1 MSRAAGRRGRAAR
14 VAVVSSGRFSPRS
27 TVRGPAGRGERAS
40 CEGDDGSAGN
50 PSHLGEMVL
59 GTSRVVTLVRE
70 QTAAR
75 SYVFIGD
82 V

>member
-1 MSRAAGRRGRAAR
+1 MRPGSRWFLAADSRPEAP
-14 VAVVSSGRFSPRS
+14 SG
-27 TVRGPAGRGERAS
+27 GPAGRGERAS

-50 PSHLGEMVL
+50 PGHLGEMVL
-59 GTSRVVTLVRE
+59 GTARVVTLVRE